1 MEDKIK
7 ISAMKVCRVCLSE
20 STNMTSLFDKTI
32 GDRTLLQIIHF
43 VTNIDVKMGIR
54 WPRQVCGE
62 CKTKILTADEIKRR
76 CMESESVLDQFL
88 EVCDQVMGDIP
99 NQENFVKVELNA
111 DMPMS
116 IEPTLTSNE
125 IKNDSIKVEFNDFN
139 ICNDNYD
146 DHFDSVEKHEEIF
159 GEANIN
165 ADTIIDTSHFKEI
178 NMDSTKSTKAKE
190 YACTKCDMKFPTAS
204 QKKSHWKRHKKDGE
218 ALGSYQCSY
227 CFRKFLR
234 KSSLST
240 HMNVHDS
247 KDKVKFTC
255 ITCKRE
261 FKHQA
266 FLDNHIRSVHTRKEG
281 YICKHC
287 GINLENQE
295 TLNEHEKTHQIS
307 KKHECKLC
315 NKSFVMLSTL
325 NDHIR
330 THTGEKPFL
339 CSICGRRFSQKTNL
353 AQHVRRHQGL
363 KPFNCDEC
371 KRSFVSKGELEAH
384 KRKHTGAHPFVCDEC
399 GNGFTTSSSLVKHRR
414 IHTGEKPY
422 ACDLC
427 PMKFTA
433 LSTLKNHRRTHTGE
447 KPYQCSHCEKAFV
460 QRNDLISHIRCHTG
474 ERPYVCSHCGQSFR
488 KAAGLKTHIK
498 MHSKEPM
505 LQRELIH
512 DSVKHLK
519 EAVPR
524 DLMIQGVNVM
534 LLPNNS

>member
-7 ISAMKVCRVCLSE
+7 ISAMKVCRVCLNE
-20 STNMTSLFDKTI
+20 SSNMISLFDKISGETTI
-32 GDRTLLQIIHF
+32 LEMMNF

-54 WPRQVCGE
+54 WPRQVCGD
-62 CKTKILTADEIKRR
+62 CKTKILTANDIKKR
-76 CMESESVLDQFL
+76 CIESETILDQFL
-88 EVCDQVMGDIP
+88 EVCDQVMGEI
-99 NQENFVKVELNA
+99 QETQESPVKVELFGPTEPFKK
-111 DMPMS
+111 DPTYSDLPML
-116 IEPTLTSNE
+116 IEPVFTTSDV
-125 IKNDSIKVEFNDFN
+125 KNDNIKVELTDFN
-139 ICNDNYD
+139 MSNDSYD
-146 DHFDSVEKHEEIF
+146 DHFDSEEKHEFISDSNHEPQSMT
-159 GEANIN
+159 NQL
-165 ADTIIDTSHFKEI
+165 
-178 NMDSTKSTKAKE
+178 DSTEDKTNKYNCS
-190 YACTKCDMKFPTAS
+190 KCDMSFPTLKQRRS
-204 QKKSHWKRHKKDGE
+204 HQKTHKKDGE
-218 ALGSYQCSY
+218 KLGNYECTY

-240 HMNVHDS
+240 HMNVHDA
-247 KDKVKFTC
+247 KDKIKFTC
-255 ITCKRE
+255 VTCKRE

-266 FLDNHIRSVHTRKEG
+266 FLDNHIRSVHPKKGGFT
-281 YICKHC
+281 CQHC
-287 GINLENQE
+287 GISFETQE
-295 TLNEHEKTHQIS
+295 LLSNHEKTHKIT

-339 CSICGRRFSQKTNL
+339 CSICGRGFSQNTNL

-363 KPFNCDEC
+363 KPFKCDEC
-371 KRSFVSKGELEAH
+371 KRSFVSKGELDAH

-427 PMKFTA
+427 PNKFTA

-474 ERPYVCSHCGQSFR
+474 ERPYVCSQCGQSFR
-488 KAAGLKTHIK
+488 KAAGLKTHVK
-498 MHSKEPM
+498 MHSKDTV
-505 LQRELIH
+505 QRELL
-512 DSVKHLK
+512 V
-519 EAVPR
+519 
-524 DLMIQGVNVM
+524 QGVNI
-534 LLPNNS
+534 LLMPENS